1 MKKSMDGKALDLLR
15 DAMPPPEGRDLPP
28 TDLWPRVRRRID
40 QGGRPPPAADWV
52 LVGVLG
58 LLCLLR
64 PSLVSIL
71 LLHF

>member
-1 MKKSMDGKALDLLR
+1 MKSLMDGKALELLR
-15 DAMPPPEGRDLPP
+15 DAMPPPEVEDRPL
-28 TDLWPRVRRRID
+28 TDVWLRVRRRVD

-52 LVGVLG
+52 LVVVLG
-58 LLCLLR
+58 VLCLLR

>member
-1 MKKSMDGKALDLLR
+1 MKKLMDGKALELLR
-15 DAMPPPEGRDLPP
+15 GAMPPPERDDRPP

-40 QGGRPPPAADWV
+40 QGGSPPPAADWV
-52 LVGVLG
+52 LVAILG